1 MKYAMSLML
10 AASLC
15 GIPMLTGCDK
25 EVSHEKTVSETPSG
39 GAKVEE
45 KTVTQN
51 ADGTLNKTTETH
63 RTNP

>member
-15 GIPMLTGCDK
+15 GVPMLTGCDK
-25 EVSHEKTVSETPSG
+25 EVSHEKSVTETPSG
-39 GAKVEE
+39 TKVEE

-51 ADGTLNKTTETH
+51 PDGTMNKTTETR
-63 RTNP
+63 RTSP